1 MSTHKLTGFLAAFI
15 TLTLSPAAQPQS
27 SLLNTNLVVNGDAE
41 SGNVTNPTTVVS
53 SIPGWTQ
60 NGTITVLSYGD
71 TGFLQTTDPAPPDH
85 GFQYFYS
92 VQNGG
97 RAAQTLTQT
106 IDVSSAASLIST
118 GNVKFTASAY
128 LGGTASGSDT
138 SQVTVAF
145 QNAKAQ
151 AFSTITLGPQRTT
164 LGLYLQQSI
173 GAVPAGTV
181 MITVTLTFVGA
192 SGAADSLSLVLSQLG
207 VAMAGS
213 VLGTNLVVNPG
224 AESGPSAVNP
234 ALAPYVPG
242 WSTMSG
248 FSVAPYGGTGSL
260 QLTDL
265 GPVDRGAKLFYRET
279 GENTSAY
286 QEIDVSP
293 AATLIDASQ
302 ITYQVSA
309 WLGSIN
315 GNVTPTFVYSFYD
328 WSGNQ
333 LGTSGQLGP
342 ANPPATGLVET
353 SGSGTLPSG
362 TRRVH
367 IELDFVGGTINTF
380 ADNISFILSAPN
392 GPPVI
397 DPGGI
402 VSASAFGG
410 GLLVGQ
416 GSWIEI
422 YGRNL
427 ASTTASWS
435 ASDFVNGVGP
445 TTLQG
450 VTVSIGGQP
459 AYVNYVSPGQ
469 IDALLPSN
477 AMTGAAPLTVTN
489 ANGTSDP
496 FYVSV
501 SATQPN
507 LLAPSTFLIGGK
519 QYVAAFNPDGTF
531 ALPTNAIVGVS
542 SNPATPGQTIV
553 LYGIGFGPV
562 SDGVTA
568 GTLPAQQ
575 DSLTLPLVVSVGTAN
590 AQLAYAG
597 LATGLTG
604 LYQINIVVPQV
615 SANSAEPITFTLGG
629 TKGKQTLYLA
639 VN

>member
-1 MSTHKLTGFLAAFI
+1 MSTNKITGFLAALI
-15 TLTLSPAAQPQS
+15 TFTLSPSARPQS
-27 SLLNTNLVVNGDAE
+27 SLLNTNLIVNGNAE
-41 SGNVTNPTTVVS
+41 TGNVSDPASVVS
-53 SIPGWTQ
+53 SIPGWTR

-71 TGFLQTTDPAPPDH
+71 TGYLQTTDPAPPDH
-85 GFQYFYS
+85 SFQYFYS

-97 RAAQTLTQT
+97 RAAQTLTQV

-118 GNVKFTASAY
+118 GNVKFSASAY

-138 SQVTVAF
+138 SAVTVAF

-151 AFSTITLGPQRTT
+151 AFSTITLGPQSTT
-164 LGLYLQQSI
+164 LGLYLQQNI

-207 VAMAGS
+207 VATAGS

-224 AESGPSAVNP
+224 AESGPSAITSAP
-234 ALAPYVPG
+234 AAYVPG

-248 FSVAPYGGTGSL
+248 FSVAPYGGTGWVQS
-260 QLTDL
+260 TDP
-265 GPVDRGAKLFYRET
+265 GPVDRGAKLFCRNT
-279 GENTSAY
+279 GSNTTAY

-293 AATLIDASQ
+293 AAALIDASQ

-309 WLGSIN
+309 WLGALN
-315 GNVTPTFVYSFYD
+315 GNITPTLVYSFYD

-333 LGTSGQLGP
+333 LGASGQVGP
-342 ANPPATGLVET
+342 VNPSGTGLVET

-367 IELDFVGGTINTF
+367 IELDFIGGTINTF

-427 ASTTASWS
+427 ASATASWS

-445 TTLQG
+445 TTLAG

-459 AYVNYVSPGQ
+459 AFVNYVSPGQ
-469 IDALLPSN
+469 IDALLPST
-477 AMTGAAPLTVTN
+477 AITGPAPITVTN
-489 ANGTSDP
+489 ANGSSDP
-496 FYVSV
+496 FYVAV
-501 SATQPN
+501 NATQPN
-507 LLAPSTFLIGGK
+507 LLAPNAFLIGGK

-531 ALPTNAIVGVS
+531 ALPQNAIVGVS

-568 GTLPAQQ
+568 GTLPSQQ
-575 DSLTLPLVVSVGTAN
+575 DALTLPLVVSIGTAT

-604 LYQINIVVPQV
+604 LYQINVVVPQV
-615 SANSAEPITFTLGG
+615 SANNAEPITFTLG
-629 TKGKQTLYLA
+629 TAKGAQTLYIA
-639 VN
+639 VK